1 MQATIQ
7 DTVRTLIIP
16 LQQRNLLVPN
26 VVVAEIVPYVRPR
39 AVEEAPEWLL
49 GTISWRGLT
58 IPILSFDRLYGDAE
72 VSLAQARIAVLN
84 TATKTSGLPFYA
96 IVTAGIPQL
105 KRVSESM
112 LQAQPGAAEK
122 GELGRV
128 EIGTLSTVIPDLEA
142 LENTVAQ
149 IWNKVA

>member
-26 VVVAEIVPYVRPR
+26 VAVAEIVPYVRPR
-39 AVEEAPEWLL
+39 AVEDAPEWLL
-49 GTISWRGLT
+49 GTMNWRGLT
-58 IPILSFDRLYGDAE
+58 IPIMSFDRLYGGEDA
-72 VSLAQARIAVLN
+72 SLAQARIAVLN
-84 TATKTSGLPFYA
+84 TATRTNGLPFYA

-105 KRVSESM
+105 KRVNESM
-112 LQAQPGAAEK
+112 LQAQPGTAGK

-142 LENTVAQ
+142 LETAVAQ
-149 IWNKVA
+149 IWKKVA